1 MFSCS
6 DKKEAERIKKPLKKS
21 VHIDAQSCMFINKHI
36 EKKKNFCCTAVMFMC
51 LWKAVCVH
59 FTLKI
64 AMMLHF
70 YNDAIFNI
78 AKSTRER

>member
-51 LWKAVCVH
+51 L
-59 FTLKI
+59 
-64 AMMLHF
+64 
-70 YNDAIFNI
+70 
-78 AKSTRER
+78 